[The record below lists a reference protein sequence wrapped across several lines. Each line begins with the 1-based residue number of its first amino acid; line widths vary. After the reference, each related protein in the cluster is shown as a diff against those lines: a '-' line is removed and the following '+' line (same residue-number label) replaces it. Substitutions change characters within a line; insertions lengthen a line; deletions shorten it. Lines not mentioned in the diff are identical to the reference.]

1 MLWYC
6 ELKNSLLS
14 LGFVISPF
22 DDPCLF
28 VLPKKNPKEHEAKIH
43 GVLGIH
49 VDDGVGGGDHVF
61 NQVISALEKKF
72 PFGSQRQG
80 SFTFTG
86 IQVRQEIGG
95 EIVLSQQ
102 EYVQDIPPMDVSRE
116 RRKNRDN
123 PITPQELQ
131 ALRGL
136 IGSLQYS
143 ATNTRPDL
151 SCRLSLLQARITCA
165 TVNDL
170 LQGNK
175 LLHDAKKFSEAQIK
189 VQSLD

>member
-1 MLWYC
+1 M
-6 ELKNSLLS
+6 SS
-14 LGFVISPF
+14 IF
-22 DDPCLF
+22 
-28 VLPKKNPKEHEAKIH
+28 
-43 GVLGIH
+43 
-49 VDDGVGGGDHVF
+49 F

-102 EYVQDIPPMDVSRE
+102 EYVQDIPPLDVSRE
-116 RRKNRDN
+116 RRKNPDN
-123 PITPQELQ
+123 HPITPQELQ

-151 SCRLSLLQARITCA
+151 SCRLSLLEARITCA

-175 LLHDAKKFSEAQIK
+175 LMHDGCQKSFPKPKSK
-189 VQSLD
+189 CNP

>member
-1 MLWYC
+1 M
-6 ELKNSLLS
+6 
-14 LGFVISPF
+14 
-22 DDPCLF
+22 
-28 VLPKKNPKEHEAKIH
+28 LPKKNPKEHEAKIH

-95 EIVLSQQ
+95 EIVLSQH

-116 RRKNRDN
+116 RRKNPDN

-175 LLHDAKKFSEAQIK
+175 LLHDAKKFSEAQIT